1 MEEADNQAAA
11 VGDTKLQHSVYLL
24 LDDDSPNDH
33 HHQVDAFYQ
42 EVVDYVE
49 TLAHGYIWNNDKF
62 NISKP
67 KPSTTTGKDDSTRI
81 FVCTS
86 EIDFGDNVEDEWFCV
101 YLLFELTRKFS
112 KK

>member
-1 MEEADNQAAA
+1 MEEADNQAA
-11 VGDTKLQHSVYLL
+11 VGDTKLQLSVYLL
-24 LDDDSPNDH
+24 LDDSPND
-33 HHQVDAFYQ
+33 HQVDAFYQ
-42 EVVDYVE
+42 EIVDFVE

-62 NISKP
+62 SISKP
-67 KPSTTTGKDDSTRI
+67 KPATTTGKDDPTRI

-86 EIDFGDNVEDEWFCV
+86 EIDFGDNIEDEWFCV